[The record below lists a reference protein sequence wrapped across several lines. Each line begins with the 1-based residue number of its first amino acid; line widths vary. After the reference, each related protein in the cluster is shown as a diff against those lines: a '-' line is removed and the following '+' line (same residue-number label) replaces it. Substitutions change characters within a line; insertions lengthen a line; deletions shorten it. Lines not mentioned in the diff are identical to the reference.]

1 MDIWIWLLVAILVL
15 VPGRAANRDAGF
27 DRVRN
32 VALLLGIIYLV
43 TQAAG
48 V

>member
-1 MDIWIWLLVAILVL
+1 MDIWIWLLVAVLAL
-15 VPGRAANRDAGF
+15 VPGRMASRDAGF

-32 VALLLGIIYLV
+32 VALLLGVIYLV